1 MKKESITFLTLISI
15 VFLCFVYVST
25 LHTEEKDTSLDST
38 LIDISRLSITHVSA
52 SSVNGKRSLN
62 NKYYGV
68 LNLFDNGDNVINGVN
83 YAYWLTNSASRHWVK
98 LTFDKPVLIDS
109 ATIETTGKRQPK
121 EFALEFSQISGK
133 SKSIIKYFDSIPIK
147 GFRTTYKLPQPIAN
161 VSEMVI
167 IFPGPDIIEVSE
179 IRIIGKTTNDVNL
192 APQRPS
198 IGLSKVYERT
208 LKRTRIR
215 IKNTSSFDYELL
227 LVGKE
232 FFGKLK
238 SGTVTEYRIF
248 ESAYKYNYVRLA
260 INDEVFK
267 LTPID
272 YVGET
277 PLGNGYF
284 TYLIKVR
291 DLTQKTLSIETIKD
305 E

>member
-1 MKKESITFLTLISI
+1 MKKRLTTFLTLITI
-15 VFLCFVYVST
+15 VFMCFLYVST
-25 LHTEEKDTSLDST
+25 LHPEEKDTSLDAA

-52 SSVNGKRSLN
+52 SSVNGERSLN

-68 LNLFDNGDNVINGVN
+68 LNLFDNDDNVINGTN
-83 YAYWLTNSASRHWVK
+83 YAYWLSNTASRHWVK

-109 ATIETTGKRQPK
+109 ATIEITGKRQPK

-133 SKSIIKYFDSIPIK
+133 SKSIIKYFDSVQIK
-147 GFRTTYKLPQPIAN
+147 GFRTTYKLPQPITN

-167 IFPGPDIIEVSE
+167 VFPGPDIIEVSE
-179 IRIIGKTTNDVNL
+179 IRIFGKTQNDVDL

-198 IGLSKVYERT
+198 IGLSKVSERT
-208 LKRTRIR
+208 LERTRIR

-291 DLTQKTLSIETIKD
+291 DLAQKTLSIETIKD

>member
-1 MKKESITFLTLISI
+1 MKKRLTTFLTLITI
-15 VFLCFVYVST
+15 VFMCFLYVST
-25 LHTEEKDTSLDST
+25 LHPEEKDTSLDAA

-52 SSVNGKRSLN
+52 SSVNGERSLN

-68 LNLFDNGDNVINGVN
+68 LNLFDNDDNVINGTN
-83 YAYWLTNSASRHWVK
+83 YAYWLSNTASRHWVK

-109 ATIETTGKRQPK
+109 ATIEITGKRQPK

-133 SKSIIKYFDSIPIK
+133 SKSIIKYFDSVQIK
-147 GFRTTYKLPQPIAN
+147 GFRTTYKLPQPITN

-167 IFPGPDIIEVSE
+167 VFPGPDIIEVSE
-179 IRIIGKTTNDVNL
+179 IRIFGKTQNDVDL

-198 IGLSKVYERT
+198 IGLSKVSERT
-208 LKRTRIR
+208 LERTRIR

-260 INDEVFK
+260 INDEVYK

-284 TYLIKVR
+284 TYLIKVQ
-291 DLTQKTLSIETIKD
+291 DLTQNTLSIETIKD